1 MDKHILLSC
10 NCAGKMCER
19 KDREG
24 NIEEEHASMVR
35 TLIDGTEAGSMTQL
49 SAKVIQKWADRV
61 LRVTQYGTRA
71 GLYFS
76 TC

>member
-1 MDKHILLSC
+1 MTTHSLQKEPPGGD
-10 NCAGKMCER
+10 
-19 KDREG
+19 
-24 NIEEEHASMVR
+24 IEEEHACMVR
-35 TLIDGTEAGSMTQL
+35 ALIDGTEAGSMTQL

-61 LRVTQYGTRA
+61 QRVTQYGTRA